1 MERFK
6 QLVQEKYVE
15 PKNEE
20 ILGSF
25 LHIEAVKEGT
35 VPVPKKKKKENYD
48 DKKHSQRYKKLFYSR
63 S

>member
-1 MERFK
+1 MPGTILNQLLMEQFK

-25 LHIEAVKEGT
+25 LHIETVKEVT
-35 VPVPKKKKKENYD
+35 VPVP
-48 DKKHSQRYKKLFYSR
+48 
-63 S
+63 